1 MPLEGGE
8 GRRRAAAVAAAAAEK
23 GGEKCPRC
31 ESRDTKFCYYNNY
44 NTAQPRHFCRACRRY
59 WTLGGALRNVP
70 IGGSSRKRPRH
81 VMAALKPATA
91 AVGSGSRG
99 VCMAGFEMGG
109 RSGGFGSWL
118 AGTQP
123 LMALEE
129 LGLGLGLGCGGRVEP
144 NATPGMEEELGF
156 GFGSSSGFVWPAAM
170 MENEGGDTWRVSGGT
185 SECFAVQTLAAAGGG
200 GAYWAGPADAKSGP
214 RFGL

>member
-1 MPLEGGE
+1 MPLESGE
-8 GRRRAAAVAAAAAEK
+8 GRRRAAVAAAAAVAEK

-91 AVGSGSRG
+91 AARG

-118 AGTQP
+118 AGAQP

-129 LGLGLGLGCGGRVEP
+129 LGLGLGLGCGGRVEG
-144 NATPGMEEELGF
+144 NAPVGMEEELGF
-156 GFGSSSGFVWPAAM
+156 GFGTSSGFGWAGTMV
-170 MENEGGDTWRVSGGT
+170 ENDGGDTWRVSGGG
-185 SECFAVQTLAAAGGG
+185 SECFAVQTLAAGGSVGG
-200 GAYWAGPADAKSGP
+200 GACWAGPADAKSGP
-214 RFGL
+214 RVGL